1 MMGIKKGIGAA
12 QGDGDW
18 PLPAFYFSVSI
29 SGCAGDTA
37 FQEVS
42 GLEFQIDTE
51 EYIEGGNNV
60 VYHLPKSIK
69 GSNLILK
76 RAVTEKTSKLLT
88 WCLDILNNQL
98 SKPISTKSVSIN
110 LLNENGVTCKSWTA
124 SNAYPVKLKVE
135 PFNSTKNDI
144 AIEEIEVCFNRLE
157 RNL

>member
-1 MMGIKKGIGAA
+1 MAIKKDIGAV
-12 QGDGDW
+12 QGDGEW

-42 GLEFQIDTE
+42 GLEFQIETE
-51 EYIEGGNNV
+51 PYIEGGNNLA
-60 VYHLPKSIK
+60 YHLPKSIK
-69 GSNLILK
+69 NSNLTLK
-76 RAVTEKTSKLLT
+76 RAVTEKSSRLLT
-88 WCLDILNNQL
+88 WCMDTLADQL
-98 SKPISTKSVSIN
+98 AKPISTKSVSIN

-144 AIEEIEVCFNRLE
+144 AIEEIEICFNYLK